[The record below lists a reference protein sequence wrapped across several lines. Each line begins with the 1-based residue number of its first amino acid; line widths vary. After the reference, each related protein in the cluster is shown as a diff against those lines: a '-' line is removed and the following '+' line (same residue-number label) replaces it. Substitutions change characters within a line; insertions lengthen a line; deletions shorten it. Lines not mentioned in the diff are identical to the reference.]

1 MSEPVLVT
9 RRGDVSEI
17 TLNRPDKLNAF
28 NDDMHTALRAAFEAV
43 ATDGTRAVIL
53 TGSGRAFCA
62 GQDLDARDPDGPDGV
77 PDLSVTLTNLYN
89 PLIKRIRSLPM
100 PVIAAVNG
108 VAAGAGANVA
118 LACDMVIAAQSAK
131 FIQAFSKIGLLPD
144 AGGTW
149 SLTRLVG
156 PARAMGLALTAQPL
170 SAQQAA
176 DWGLIWEA
184 VADEDFM
191 DHVRGLADTFATGPT
206 AAYAETK
213 FALQQAPMNAMDEQ
227 LIVEAQAQKRCGHGP
242 DFAEGVRAF
251 HEKRAPQYS
260 GKAS

>member
-1 MSEPVLVT
+1 MSEPLLVT

-28 NDDMHTALRAAFEAV
+28 NDEMHHALQEAFAAV
-43 ATDGTRAVIL
+43 ASDGTRAVIL
-53 TGSGRAFCA
+53 TGAGRAFCA
-62 GQDLDARDPDGPDGV
+62 GQDLDARDPNGPDGV
-77 PDLSVTLTNLYN
+77 PDLSVTLAKNYH

-118 LACDMVIAAQSAK
+118 LSCDMVIAAHSAK
-131 FIQAFSKIGLLPD
+131 FIQAFAKIGLLPD

-149 SLTRLVG
+149 YLSRLVG

-170 SAQQAA
+170 PAQKAA

-191 DHVRGLADTFATGPT
+191 DHVRGVADAFAKGPT

-213 FALQQAPMNAMDEQ
+213 FALQQAPMNTMEDQ
-227 LIVEAQAQKRCGHGP
+227 LDVEAQAQRRCGHSP

-251 HEKRAPQYS
+251 QEKRPAQFS